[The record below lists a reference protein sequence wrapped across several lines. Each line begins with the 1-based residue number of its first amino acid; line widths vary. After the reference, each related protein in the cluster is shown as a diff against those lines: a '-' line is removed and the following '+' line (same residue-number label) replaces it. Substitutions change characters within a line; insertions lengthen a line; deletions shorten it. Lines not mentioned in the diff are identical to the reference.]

1 MRMHVTDRDRNRP
14 TVRPE
19 DLLYHE
25 QIGALMSPL
34 YMERYKRSRQFLYG
48 AVSYLKLIDEGKLPM
63 PDDEQTRRDLEV
75 YREAS
80 ARYPPAL
87 ATGGER

>member
-1 MRMHVTDRDRNRP
+1 MHVTDRDRNRP

-34 YMERYKRSRQFLYG
+34 YMERYKRQREFRYG
-48 AVSYLKLIDEGKLPM
+48 AVSYLKLLDEGKLPV
-63 PDDEQTRRDLEV
+63 PDKEQARRDLEI
-75 YREAS
+75 YREAVS
-80 ARYPPAL
+80 RHPAL
-87 ATGGER
+87 LAAGGER

>member
-1 MRMHVTDRDRNRP
+1 MHVTDRNRP

-34 YMERYKRSRQFLYG
+34 YMERHKRSRQFLYG
-48 AVSYLKLIDEGKLPM
+48 AVSYLKLLDEGKLPM
-63 PDDEQTRRDLEV
+63 PDNEQTRRDLEI
-75 YREAS
+75 YRETI
-80 ARYPPAL
+80 ARHPAPL
-87 ATGGER
+87 ALGGER

>member
-1 MRMHVTDRDRNRP
+1 MHVTDRNRP

-25 QIGALMSPL
+25 HVGALMSPL

-48 AVSYLKLIDEGKLPM
+48 AVSYLKLLDEGKLPM
-63 PDDEQTRRDLEV
+63 PDKEQTRRDLEI
-75 YREAS
+75 YREAI
-80 ARYPPAL
+80 ARHPAL
-87 ATGGER
+87 RAAGGER

>member
-1 MRMHVTDRDRNRP
+1 MHVTDRNRP

-48 AVSYLKLIDEGKLPM
+48 AVSYLKLLDEGRLLM
-63 PDDEQTRRDLEV
+63 PDNEQTRRDLEI
-75 YREAS
+75 YREAT
-80 ARYPPAL
+80 ARHPAPL
-87 ATGGER
+87 AAGGAR